1 MPGSGLVPSSQ
12 GSTASF
18 GGSALGDLI
27 AIRVTGAT
35 AAGTDVTTMD
45 SAVSGSGADSR
56 IAKELDVLAVEPGS
70 VSVTFFG
77 AGPSADVGDKAEL
90 SVSIG
95 GSVVISGEAFLASYD
110 VEASVGELV
119 RGSATFQLTGA

>member
-1 MPGSGLVPSSQ
+1 MPGSGSVPSSQ
-12 GSTASF
+12 GSTVSF
-18 GGSALGDLI
+18 DGSVLGDLI
-27 AIRVTGAT
+27 AIRVTGESAT
-35 AAGTDVTTMD
+35 GTDVTSME
-45 SAVSGSGADSR
+45 SSLGGSGGAAC
-56 IAKELDVLAVEPGS
+56 IARELDVLAVDPGS

-77 AGPSADVGDKAEL
+77 TGLSAAVGDKAAL

-95 GSVVISGEAFLASYD
+95 GSVVLSGEAFLASYD